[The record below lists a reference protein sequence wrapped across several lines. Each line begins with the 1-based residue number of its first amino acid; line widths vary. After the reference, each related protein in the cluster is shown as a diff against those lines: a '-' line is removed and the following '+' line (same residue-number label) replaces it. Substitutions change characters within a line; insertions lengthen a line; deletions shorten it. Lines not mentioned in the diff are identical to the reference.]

1 MLYKDFGKNSSGG
14 AVTRADKSAIENKII
29 SNQKLCSSF
38 KDNVWGTDLADMQ
51 LLSTY
56 NKWFRFLLCVIGIY
70 SKYARVV
77 PLKDKK
83 GIRIANMFQ
92 KKLNK
97 SKSERRKP
105 KKLWVDKGSRFYKRI
120 IKSSLKI
127 MITR

>member
-38 KDNVWGTDLADMQ
+38 KDNIWGTDLADMQ

-56 NKWFRFLLCVIGIY
+56 NKWFRFLLCFIGIY

-105 KKLWVDKGSRFYKRI
+105 KKVWVDKGSRFYKRI
-120 IKSSLKI
+120 MKSWLKI

>member
-38 KDNVWGTDLADMQ
+38 KDNIWGTDLADMQ
-51 LLSTY
+51 SLSTC

-105 KKLWVDKGSRFYKRI
+105 KKVWVDKGSRFYKRI
-120 IKSSLKI
+120 MKSWLKI

>member
-38 KDNVWGTDLADMQ
+38 KDNIWGTDLADMQ

-105 KKLWVDKGSRFYKRI
+105 KKVWVDKGSRFYKRI
-120 IKSSLKI
+120 MKSWLKI

>member
-1 MLYKDFGKNSSGG
+1 MLYEDFGKNSSGG

-38 KDNVWGTDLADMQ
+38 KDNIWGTDLADMQ

-56 NKWFRFLLCVIGIY
+56 NKWFRFLLCFIVIY

-105 KKLWVDKGSRFYKRI
+105 KKVWVDKGSRFYKRI
-120 IKSSLKI
+120 MKSWLKI